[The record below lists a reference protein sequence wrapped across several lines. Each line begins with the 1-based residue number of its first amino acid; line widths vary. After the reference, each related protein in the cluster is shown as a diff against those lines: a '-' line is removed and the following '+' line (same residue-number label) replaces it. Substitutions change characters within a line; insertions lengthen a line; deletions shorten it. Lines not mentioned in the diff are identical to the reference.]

1 MASEIE
7 PAEVPPAMGV
17 LPSYTEANEH
27 YPRRMVPRAD
37 GALAR
42 LDPSVT
48 LEEYMY
54 WAGIERE
61 LEEEDNRQY
70 VEERG
75 PLTVGKVIKGRFS
88 KGVHHENEKKRQRE
102 NEALELSGNEKS
114 PEGKEG
120 MITSTPSDPSLA
132 VSDEEWRTAAR
143 ALRTASWGT
152 VFYLITTDV
161 LGWANAPFVFASV
174 GYGPAVALFI
184 VFGCFAG
191 FSGWILWKVFLE
203 LDSTRYPLINFG
215 DTYYRVFGPWAR
227 HLVNI
232 GQSLQLLMSVSVLIL
247 GNGQTLS
254 QLANNKLCFVV
265 CMVVMMIIGMVFG
278 SIRSLQRLGWL
289 TNAAVW
295 MNIADFIMIMV
306 AAGGHYGIDY
316 QAATSSTLIKVI
328 EPIKVFAGPPPDKY
342 QMQAT
347 GFAGQFTGVDQMVY
361 SYGGAILF
369 VSFLAE
375 MRRPWDFWKGLL
387 CAQLFICIVYIFFG
401 AFVYSFYGQY
411 SISNIYNLVEPKGLQ
426 MAVNIVYF
434 LTCII
439 ACILYFNIG
448 MKSVYQQVFMELL
461 HFPDISTFRGRML
474 WYGLGP
480 IYWAIAF
487 VIAGAVP
494 NLSGISSMVGAALIL
509 NFTYTLPGILYVG
522 FRSQKDAAL
531 PGEGYNPATG
541 VTTRHDSGWKRYARG
556 FKKSLYINLFCI
568 FYFCGGLAC
577 SGMGMWAAIT
587 SLIQIFAPG
596 GTVATS
602 FGCAAPV

>member
-1 MASEIE
+1 MATEIE
-7 PAEVPPAMGV
+7 PAEIPPVLGV
-17 LPSYTEANEH
+17 LPAYGQDRETH
-27 YPRRMVPRAD
+27 LKMVPRAD
-37 GALAR
+37 GARAR
-42 LDPSVT
+42 LDPNVT

-54 WAGIERE
+54 WANIERQ
-61 LEEEDNRQY
+61 LEEEENRQY
-70 VEERG
+70 VLERG
-75 PLTVGKVIKGRFS
+75 PLTVGKVIQNRFS
-88 KGVHHENEKKRQRE
+88 KGVHHDHDKKGAHNSPQIDGEK
-102 NEALELSGNEKS
+102 
-114 PEGKEG
+114 G
-120 MITSTPSDPSLA
+120 MVASTPSDSSLA
-132 VSDEEWRTAAR
+132 VTDEEWRTASR

-215 DTYYRVFGPWAR
+215 DTYYRVFGAWSR
-227 HLVNI
+227 HVVNI
-232 GQSLQLLMSVSVLIL
+232 GQSLQLLMSVSVLVL
-247 GNGQTLS
+247 GNGQILS
-254 QLANNKLCFVV
+254 QLSNESVCFVA
-265 CMVVMMIIGMVFG
+265 CMIIMMVIGMVCG

-295 MNIADFIMIMV
+295 LNIADFVMIMV
-306 AAGGHYGIDY
+306 AAGGHFGIDY
-316 QAATSSTLIKVI
+316 EAVISSTLIKVV
-328 EPIKVFAGPPPDKY
+328 EPVKVFAGPPPDQY
-342 QMQAT
+342 QIQAT
-347 GFAGQFTGVDQMVY
+347 GFSGQFTGVDQMVY

-369 VSFLAE
+369 VAFLAE
-375 MRRPWDFWKGLL
+375 MRHPWDFWKGLL
-387 CAQLFICIVYIFFG
+387 CAQLFICFVYIFFG

-411 SISNIYNLVEPKGLQ
+411 SISNLYNVVEPKGLQ

-434 LTCII
+434 LTSII

-448 MKSVYQQVFMELL
+448 MKTIYQQVFMELL
-461 HFPDISTFRGRML
+461 NFPDISTKRGRLL

-480 IYWAIAF
+480 IYWVIAF
-487 VIAGAVP
+487 VIAAAVP
-494 NLSGISSMVGAALIL
+494 NFSGISSMVGAALIL

-522 FRSQKDAAL
+522 FRCQKDAAL
-531 PGEGYNPATG
+531 PGEGYDPATG
-541 VTTRHDSGWKRYARG
+541 VTVRHDSGMQRYIRG
-556 FKKSLYINLFCI
+556 FKKHWVLNLFCI

-577 SGMGMWAAIT
+577 SGMGMWAAIE
-587 SLIQIFAPG
+587 SLVEVFGPG

>member
-7 PAEVPPAMGV
+7 PAEVPPTMGV
-17 LPSYTEANEH
+17 LPSYTEAEENR
-27 YPRRMVPRAD
+27 PRRMVPRAD

-54 WAGIERE
+54 WANIERE
-61 LEEEDNRQY
+61 MEEEENRQY

-88 KGVHHENEKKRQRE
+88 KGVHHENEKKKHKE
-102 NEALELSGNEKS
+102 DDTALQVSGNEKS

-120 MITSTPSDPSLA
+120 TPSDSSLA

-152 VFYLITTDV
+152 IFYLITTDV

-227 HLVNI
+227 HLVNV

-254 QLANNKLCFVV
+254 QLANNDLCFVV
-265 CMVVMMIIGMVFG
+265 CMVIMMIIGMVFG

-295 MNIADFIMIMV
+295 LNIADFIMIMV
-306 AAGGHYGIDY
+306 AAGGHFGIDY
-316 QAATSSTLIKVI
+316 QATISSTLIKVR
-328 EPIKVFAGPPPDKY
+328 EPVKVFAGPPPDQY

-387 CAQLFICIVYIFFG
+387 CAQLFICFVYIFFG

-411 SISNIYNLVEPKGLQ
+411 SISNIYNVVQPKGLQ
-426 MAVNIVYF
+426 TAVNIVYF

-448 MKSVYQQVFMELL
+448 MKSVYQQIFMELL
-461 HFPDISTFRGRML
+461 NFPDISTFRGRLL

-522 FRSQKDAAL
+522 FRTQKDAVL
-531 PGEGYNPATG
+531 PGEGYNPVTG
-541 VTTRHDSGWKRYARG
+541 VTTRHDEGWKRYVRG

-587 SLIQIFAPG
+587 SLIEIFAPG

>member
-1 MASEIE
+1 MATEIE
-7 PAEVPPAMGV
+7 PAEIPPVLGV
-17 LPSYTEANEH
+17 LPAYGQDRETH
-27 YPRRMVPRAD
+27 LKMVPRAD
-37 GALAR
+37 GARAR
-42 LDPSVT
+42 LDPNVT

-54 WAGIERE
+54 WANIERQ
-61 LEEEDNRQY
+61 LEEEENRQY
-70 VEERG
+70 VLERG
-75 PLTVGKVIKGRFS
+75 PLTVGKVIQNRFS
-88 KGVHHENEKKRQRE
+88 KGVHHDHDKKGAHNSPQIDGEK
-102 NEALELSGNEKS
+102 
-114 PEGKEG
+114 G
-120 MITSTPSDPSLA
+120 MVASTPSDSSLA
-132 VSDEEWRTAAR
+132 VTDEEWRTASR

-215 DTYYRVFGPWAR
+215 DTYYRVFGAWSR
-227 HLVNI
+227 HVVNI
-232 GQSLQLLMSVSVLIL
+232 GQSLQLLMSVSVLVL
-247 GNGQTLS
+247 GNGQILS
-254 QLANNKLCFVV
+254 QLSNESVCFVA
-265 CMVVMMIIGMVFG
+265 CMIIMMVIGMVCG

-295 MNIADFIMIMV
+295 LNIADFVMIMV
-306 AAGGHYGIDY
+306 AAGGHFGIDY
-316 QAATSSTLIKVI
+316 EAVISSTLIKVV
-328 EPIKVFAGPPPDKY
+328 EPVKVFAGPPPDQY
-342 QMQAT
+342 QIQAT
-347 GFAGQFTGVDQMVY
+347 GFSGQFTGVDQMVY

-369 VSFLAE
+369 VAFLAE
-375 MRRPWDFWKGLL
+375 MRHPWDFWKGLL
-387 CAQLFICIVYIFFG
+387 CAQLFICFVYIFFG

-411 SISNIYNLVEPKGLQ
+411 SISNLYNVVEPKGLQ

-434 LTCII
+434 LTSII

-448 MKSVYQQVFMELL
+448 MKSIYQQVFMELL
-461 HFPDISTFRGRML
+461 NFPDISTKRGRLL

-480 IYWAIAF
+480 IYWVIAF
-487 VIAGAVP
+487 VIAAAVP
-494 NLSGISSMVGAALIL
+494 NFSGISSMVGAALIL

-522 FRSQKDAAL
+522 FRCQKDAAL
-531 PGEGYNPATG
+531 PGEGYDPATG
-541 VTTRHDSGWKRYARG
+541 VTVRHDSGMQRYIRG
-556 FKKSLYINLFCI
+556 FKKHWVLNLFCI

-577 SGMGMWAAIT
+577 SGMGMWAAIE
-587 SLIQIFAPG
+587 SLVEVFGPG

>member
-1 MASEIE
+1 MATEIE
-7 PAEVPPAMGV
+7 PAEIPPVLGV
-17 LPSYTEANEH
+17 LPAYGQDRETH
-27 YPRRMVPRAD
+27 LKMVPRAD
-37 GALAR
+37 GARAR
-42 LDPSVT
+42 LDPNVT

-54 WAGIERE
+54 WANIERQ
-61 LEEEDNRQY
+61 LEEEENRQY
-70 VEERG
+70 VLERG
-75 PLTVGKVIKGRFS
+75 PLTVGKVIQNRFS
-88 KGVHHENEKKRQRE
+88 KGVHHDHDKKGAHNSPQIDGEK
-102 NEALELSGNEKS
+102 
-114 PEGKEG
+114 G
-120 MITSTPSDPSLA
+120 MVASTPSDSSLA
-132 VSDEEWRTAAR
+132 VTDEEWRNASR

-215 DTYYRVFGPWAR
+215 DTYYRVFGAWSR
-227 HLVNI
+227 HVVNI
-232 GQSLQLLMSVSVLIL
+232 GQSLQLLMSVSVLVL
-247 GNGQTLS
+247 GNGQILS
-254 QLANNKLCFVV
+254 QLSNESVCFVA
-265 CMVVMMIIGMVFG
+265 CMIIMMVIGMVCG

-295 MNIADFIMIMV
+295 LNIADFVMIMV
-306 AAGGHYGIDY
+306 AAGGHFGIDY
-316 QAATSSTLIKVI
+316 EAVISSTLIKVV
-328 EPIKVFAGPPPDKY
+328 EPVKVFAGPPPDQY
-342 QMQAT
+342 QIQAT
-347 GFAGQFTGVDQMVY
+347 GFSGQFTGVDQMVY

-369 VSFLAE
+369 VAFLAE
-375 MRRPWDFWKGLL
+375 MRHPWDFWKGLL
-387 CAQLFICIVYIFFG
+387 CAQLFICFVYIFFG

-411 SISNIYNLVEPKGLQ
+411 SISNLYNVVEPKGLQ

-434 LTCII
+434 LTSII

-448 MKSVYQQVFMELL
+448 MKSIYQQVFMELL
-461 HFPDISTFRGRML
+461 NFPDISTKRGRLL

-480 IYWAIAF
+480 IYWVIAF
-487 VIAGAVP
+487 VIAAAVP
-494 NLSGISSMVGAALIL
+494 NFSGISSMVGAALIL

-522 FRSQKDAAL
+522 FRCQKDAAL
-531 PGEGYNPATG
+531 PGEGYDPATG
-541 VTTRHDSGWKRYARG
+541 VTVRHDSGMQRYIRG
-556 FKKSLYINLFCI
+556 FKKHWVLNLFCI

-577 SGMGMWAAIT
+577 SGMGMWAAIE
-587 SLIQIFAPG
+587 SLVEVFGPG

>member
-1 MASEIE
+1 MATEIE
-7 PAEVPPAMGV
+7 PAEIPPVLGV
-17 LPSYTEANEH
+17 LPAYGQDRETH
-27 YPRRMVPRAD
+27 LKMVPRAD
-37 GALAR
+37 GARAR
-42 LDPSVT
+42 LDPNVT

-54 WAGIERE
+54 WANIERQ
-61 LEEEDNRQY
+61 LEEEENRQY
-70 VEERG
+70 VLERG
-75 PLTVGKVIKGRFS
+75 PLTVGKVIQNRFS
-88 KGVHHENEKKRQRE
+88 KGVHHDHDKKGAHNSPQIDGEK
-102 NEALELSGNEKS
+102 
-114 PEGKEG
+114 G
-120 MITSTPSDPSLA
+120 MVASTPSDSSLA
-132 VSDEEWRTAAR
+132 VTDEEWRTASR

-215 DTYYRVFGPWAR
+215 DTYYRVFGAWSR
-227 HLVNI
+227 HVVNI
-232 GQSLQLLMSVSVLIL
+232 GQSLQLLMSVSVLVL
-247 GNGQTLS
+247 GNGQILS
-254 QLANNKLCFVV
+254 QLSNESVCFVA
-265 CMVVMMIIGMVFG
+265 CMIIMMVIGMVCG

-295 MNIADFIMIMV
+295 LNIADFVMIMV
-306 AAGGHYGIDY
+306 AAGGHFGIDY
-316 QAATSSTLIKVI
+316 EAVISSTLIKVV
-328 EPIKVFAGPPPDKY
+328 EPVKVFAGPPPDQY
-342 QMQAT
+342 QIQAT
-347 GFAGQFTGVDQMVY
+347 GFSGQFTGVDQMVY

-369 VSFLAE
+369 VAFLAE
-375 MRRPWDFWKGLL
+375 MRHPWDFWKGLL
-387 CAQLFICIVYIFFG
+387 CAQLFICFVYIFFG

-411 SISNIYNLVEPKGLQ
+411 SISNLYNVVEPKGLQ

-434 LTCII
+434 LTSII

-448 MKSVYQQVFMELL
+448 MKSIYQQVFMELL
-461 HFPDISTFRGRML
+461 NFPDISTKRGRLL

-480 IYWAIAF
+480 IYWVIAF
-487 VIAGAVP
+487 VIAAAVP
-494 NLSGISSMVGAALIL
+494 NFSGISSMVGAALIL

-522 FRSQKDAAL
+522 FRCQKDAAL
-531 PGEGYNPATG
+531 PGEGYDPATG
-541 VTTRHDSGWKRYARG
+541 VTARHDSGMQRYIRG
-556 FKKSLYINLFCI
+556 FKKHWVLNLFCI

-577 SGMGMWAAIT
+577 SGMGMWAAIE
-587 SLIQIFAPG
+587 SLVEVFGPG